1 MDINNIKIKVEDL
14 SDNYGKFII
23 EPLEKGYGVT
33 LGNSLRRTL
42 LSSMGGAAATAI
54 RIEGIT
60 HEFDTIPG
68 VKEDVIEIILS
79 IKELVV
85 KMFTDEPQILKL
97 KAKGKKIVTAADI
110 TPNINIEI
118 LNPDLKIATLNGN
131 AKLDMEIVVE
141 KGMGYLPAEKN
152 KKPSKSVDTIF
163 IDSFFSPI
171 TKVRYDVETASLS
184 QFSNYD
190 KLTLEIFTNKSIL
203 PDEAL
208 SKSANILIKYLKVFT
223 KFSPEDVESES
234 EPISREEKEKSEKEK
249 ILNKTIEELDFS
261 VRSYN
266 CLKKSNVNTLRDLVN
281 YSPMEVIKIKNLG
294 KKSLDEIKEKMA
306 KYGFVLGEKMHQE
319 DFKDEA

>member
-42 LSSMGGAAATAI
+42 LSSMWGAAATAI

-68 VKEDVIEIILS
+68 VKEDAIEIILN

-97 KAKGKKIVTAADI
+97 KVKGKKNVTAADI
-110 TPNINIEI
+110 TPNINVEI
-118 LNPDLKIATLNGN
+118 LNHGLTIATLSKD
-131 AKLDMEIVVE
+131 AKLNMEIVVE
-141 KGMGYLPAEKN
+141 KGMGYLFAEKN
-152 KKPSKSVDTIF
+152 KKSDQSVDTIF
-163 IDSFFSPI
+163 IDSFFSPV
-171 TKVRYDVETASLS
+171 TKVSYDVETASLS

-223 KFSPEDVESES
+223 KFSPEDVELEGESISE
-234 EPISREEKEKSEKEK
+234 EEKERSEKDK

-266 CLKKSNVNTLRDLVN
+266 CLKKSNVNTLRDLVE
-281 YSPMEVIKIKNLG
+281 YSPMEIIKIKNLG
-294 KKSLDEIKEKMA
+294 KKSLDEIKEKIT

-319 DFKDEA
+319 DF

>member
-1 MDINNIKIKVEDL
+1 MNINGIKIRVEDL

-33 LGNSLRRTL
+33 LGNSLRRAL
-42 LSSMGGAAATAI
+42 LSSMWGAAATAI

-68 VKEDVIEIILS
+68 VKEDVIEIILN

-85 KMFTDEPQILKL
+85 KMFADEPQILKL
-97 KAKGKKIVTAADI
+97 KVKGKKRVTVADI
-110 TPNINIEI
+110 TPNINVET
-118 LNPDLKIATLNGN
+118 LNPDLKIATLNSS

-141 KGMGYLPAEKN
+141 KGMGYVPAEKN
-152 KKPSKSVDTIF
+152 KKLDQSVDTIF
-163 IDSFFSPI
+163 IDSLFSPI
-171 TKVRYDVETASLS
+171 TKVRYDVEPASLS

-223 KFSPEDVESES
+223 KFSPEDAELEG
-234 EPISREEKEKSEKEK
+234 EIISKEEKEKSEKEK

-294 KKSLDEIKEKMA
+294 KKSLDEIKEKLT
-306 KYGFVLGEKMHQE
+306 KYEFVLGEKIHQE
-319 DFKDEA
+319 DF

>member
-1 MDINNIKIKVEDL
+1 MNINNIKIKVKDL

-42 LSSMGGAAATAI
+42 LSSMWGAAASAI

-68 VKEDVIEIILS
+68 VKEDVIEIILN

-85 KMFTDEPQILKL
+85 KTFADEPQILKL
-97 KAKGKKIVTAADI
+97 KVKGKKTVTAADI
-110 TPNINIEI
+110 TPNINVEI
-118 LNPDLKIATLNGN
+118 LNPDLKIATLNSN

-141 KGMGYLPAEKN
+141 KGMGYLLAEKN
-152 KKPSKSVDTIF
+152 KKSDQSVDTIF

-190 KLTLEIFTNKSIL
+190 KLTLEIFTDKSIL

-208 SKSANILIKYLKVFT
+208 SKSANVLIKYLKVFT
-223 KFSPEDVESES
+223 KFSPEDVELEG
-234 EPISREEKEKSEKEK
+234 ELISKEEKEKSEKEK

-281 YSPMEVIKIKNLG
+281 FSPMEVIKIKNLG
-294 KKSLDEIKEKMA
+294 KKSLDEIKEKIT

-319 DFKDEA
+319 DF

>member
-42 LSSMGGAAATAI
+42 LSSMWGAAATAI
-54 RIEGIT
+54 RIEGLT
-60 HEFDTIPG
+60 HEFDTITG
-68 VKEDVIEIILS
+68 VKEDVIEIILN

-85 KMFTDEPQILKL
+85 KIFADEPQILKL
-97 KAKGKKIVTAADI
+97 KAKGKKTVTAADI
-110 TPNINIEI
+110 TPNINVEI

-131 AKLDMEIVVE
+131 AKLYMEIVVE
-141 KGMGYLPAEKN
+141 KGMGYFLAEKN
-152 KKPSKSVDTIF
+152 KKSDQSVDTIF

-184 QFSNYD
+184 QFSNYE

-208 SKSANILIKYLKVFT
+208 SKSANILIKYLKIFT
-223 KFSPEDVESES
+223 KFSPEDVELEG
-234 EPISREEKEKSEKEK
+234 ELISREEKENNEKEK
-249 ILNKTIEELDFS
+249 ILNKSIEELDFS

-266 CLKKSNVNTLRDLVN
+266 CLKKSNINTLRDLVN

-294 KKSLDEIKEKMA
+294 KKSLDEIKEKIN
-306 KYGFVLGEKMHQE
+306 KYGFVLGEKIHQE
-319 DFKDEA
+319 DF

>member
-33 LGNSLRRTL
+33 LGNSIRRAL
-42 LSSMGGAAATAI
+42 LTSMWGAAATAI
-54 RIEGIT
+54 RIEGIS
-60 HEFDTIPG
+60 HEFDTITG
-68 VKEDVIEIILS
+68 VKEDVIEIILN

-85 KMFTDEPQILKL
+85 KIFTDEPQILKL
-97 KAKGKKIVTAADI
+97 KAKGKKTVTAADI
-110 TPNINIEI
+110 TPNINVEI
-118 LNPDLKIATLNGN
+118 LNPDLKIATLNSN

-141 KGMGYLPAEKN
+141 KGMGYFLSEKN
-152 KKPSKSVDTIF
+152 KKSDQSVDTIF
-163 IDSFFSPI
+163 IDSFFSPVI
-171 TKVRYDVETASLS
+171 KVSYDVETASLS

-190 KLTLEIFTNKSIL
+190 KLTLEIFTNKGIL

-223 KFSPEDVESES
+223 KFSPEDVELEG
-234 EPISREEKEKSEKEK
+234 ELISKEEKEKSEKEK
-249 ILNKTIEELDFS
+249 ILNKSIEELDFS

-266 CLKKSNVNTLRDLVN
+266 CLKKSNINTLRDIVN

-294 KKSLDEIKEKMA
+294 KKSLDEIKEKLT

-319 DFKDEA
+319 DF

>member
-1 MDINNIKIKVEDL
+1 MNINNIKIKVEDL

-42 LSSMGGAAATAI
+42 LSSMWGAAATAI

-60 HEFDTIPG
+60 HEFDTIPE
-68 VKEDVIEIILS
+68 VKEDVIEIILN
-79 IKELVV
+79 IKELAV
-85 KMFTDEPQILKL
+85 KIFAEEPQILKL
-97 KAKGKKIVTAADI
+97 KAKGKKILTAADI
-110 TPNINIEI
+110 TPNINVEI
-118 LNPDLKIATLNGN
+118 LNPDLKIATLNSN
-131 AKLDMEIVVE
+131 AKLDMEIVIE
-141 KGMGYLPAEKN
+141 KGMGYLLAEKN
-152 KKPSKSVDTIF
+152 KKSDQSVDTIF
-163 IDSFFSPI
+163 VDSFFSPI

-223 KFSPEDVESES
+223 KFSPEDVELEG
-234 EPISREEKEKSEKEK
+234 ELISKEEKEKSEKEK

-266 CLKKSNVNTLRDLVN
+266 CLKKSNVNTLKDLVN

-294 KKSLDEIKEKMA
+294 KKSLDEIKEKIT

-319 DFKDEA
+319 DF

>member
-14 SDNYGKFII
+14 SDNYCKFII

-42 LSSMGGAAATAI
+42 LSSMWGAAATAI

-68 VKEDVIEIILS
+68 VKEDVIEIILN

-85 KMFTDEPQILKL
+85 KIFTDEPQILKL
-97 KAKGKKIVTAADI
+97 KVKGKNKVTAADI
-110 TPNINIEI
+110 IPNINVEI
-118 LNPDLKIATLNGN
+118 LNPDLTIATLNKN
-131 AKLDMEIVVE
+131 AKLDMEIVIE
-141 KGMGYLPAEKN
+141 KGMDYMLAEKN
-152 KKPSKSVDTIF
+152 KKSGQSVDTIF
-163 IDSFFSPI
+163 IDSFFSPV

-190 KLTLEIFTNKSIL
+190 KLTLEIFTNKNIL

-223 KFSPEDVESES
+223 KFSPEDVELEG
-234 EPISREEKEKSEKEK
+234 EPISEEEKERNEKEK

-266 CLKKSNVNTLRDLVN
+266 CLKKSNVNTLRDLVE
-281 YSPMEVIKIKNLG
+281 YSPMEIIKIKNLG
-294 KKSLDEIKEKMA
+294 KKSLDEIKEKIT

-319 DFKDEA
+319 DF

>member
-1 MDINNIKIKVEDL
+1 MNINNIKIKVEDL

-42 LSSMGGAAATAI
+42 LSSMWGAAATAI

-68 VKEDVIEIILS
+68 VKEDVIEIILN

-85 KMFTDEPQILKL
+85 KMFAEEPQILKL
-97 KAKGKKIVTAADI
+97 KAKGKKTLTAADI
-110 TPNINIEI
+110 TPNINVEI
-118 LNPDLKIATLNGN
+118 LNPDLKIATLNSN
-131 AKLDMEIVVE
+131 AKLDMEIIIE
-141 KGMGYLPAEKN
+141 KGMGYLIAEKN
-152 KKPSKSVDTIF
+152 KKSDQSVDNIF

-171 TKVRYDVETASLS
+171 TKVRYEVETASLS

-223 KFSPEDVESES
+223 KFSPEDVELEG
-234 EPISREEKEKSEKEK
+234 ELISKEEKEKSEKEK

-266 CLKKSNVNTLRDLVN
+266 CLKKSNVNTLRDLIN

-294 KKSLDEIKEKMA
+294 KKSLDEIKEKIT

-319 DFKDEA
+319 DI

>member
-42 LSSMGGAAATAI
+42 LSSMWGAAATAI

-68 VKEDVIEIILS
+68 VKEDVIEIILN

-85 KMFTDEPQILKL
+85 KMFADEPQVLKL
-97 KAKGKKIVTAADI
+97 KAKGKKTLTAADI
-110 TPNINIEI
+110 TPNINVEI
-118 LNPDLKIATLNGN
+118 LNPNLKIATLNSN
-131 AKLDMEIVVE
+131 AKLEMEIVVA
-141 KGMGYLPAEKN
+141 KGMGYLLAEKN
-152 KKPSKSVDTIF
+152 KKSDQSVDTIF

-208 SKSANILIKYLKVFT
+208 SKSANILIKYLKIFT
-223 KFSPEDVESES
+223 KFSPEDSEL
-234 EPISREEKEKSEKEK
+234 EGELISREEKEKSEKEK
-249 ILNKTIEELDFS
+249 TLNKTIEELDFS

-294 KKSLDEIKEKMA
+294 KKSLDEIKEKID
-306 KYGFVLGEKMHQE
+306 KYGFVLGEKTQQE
-319 DFKDEA
+319 DF

>member
-1 MDINNIKIKVEDL
+1 MNINNIKIKVEDL

-42 LSSMGGAAATAI
+42 LSSMWGAAATAI

-68 VKEDVIEIILS
+68 VKEDAIEIILN

-97 KAKGKKIVTAADI
+97 KVKSKKNVTAADI
-110 TPNINIEI
+110 TPNINVEI
-118 LNPDLKIATLNGN
+118 LNPDLTIASLNKN
-131 AKLDMEIVVE
+131 AKLNMEIVVE
-141 KGMGYLPAEKN
+141 KGMGYLFAEKN
-152 KKPSKSVDTIF
+152 KKSDQSVDTIF
-163 IDSFFSPI
+163 IDSFFSPV
-171 TKVRYDVETASLS
+171 TKVSYDVETASLS

-190 KLTLEIFTNKSIL
+190 KLTLEIFTNKGIL

-223 KFSPEDVESES
+223 KFSPEDVELEG
-234 EPISREEKEKSEKEK
+234 EPISEEEKERSEKEK

-266 CLKKSNVNTLRDLVN
+266 CLKKSNVNTLRDLVE
-281 YSPMEVIKIKNLG
+281 YSPMEIIKIKNLG
-294 KKSLDEIKEKMA
+294 KKSLDEIKEKIT
-306 KYGFVLGEKMHQE
+306 KYGFVLGEKTHQE
-319 DFKDEA
+319 DF

>member
-42 LSSMGGAAATAI
+42 LSSMWGAAATAI

-68 VKEDVIEIILS
+68 VKEDVIEIILN

-85 KMFTDEPQILKL
+85 KIFADEPQILKL
-97 KAKGKKIVTAADI
+97 KAKGKKTVTAADI
-110 TPNINIEI
+110 TPNINVEV

-131 AKLDMEIVVE
+131 AKLYMEIVVE
-141 KGMGYLPAEKN
+141 KGMGYLLAEKN
-152 KKPSKSVDTIF
+152 KKSDQSVDTIF

-184 QFSNYD
+184 QFSNYE

-208 SKSANILIKYLKVFT
+208 SKSANILIKYLKIFT
-223 KFSPEDVESES
+223 KFSPEDVELEG
-234 EPISREEKEKSEKEK
+234 ELISREEKENSEKEK

-266 CLKKSNVNTLRDLVN
+266 CLKKSNINTLRDLVN

-294 KKSLDEIKEKMA
+294 KKSLDEIKEKIT

-319 DFKDEA
+319 DF

>member
-33 LGNSLRRTL
+33 LGNSIRRAL
-42 LSSMGGAAATAI
+42 LTSMWGAAATAI
-54 RIEGIT
+54 RIEGIS
-60 HEFDTIPG
+60 HEFDTITG
-68 VKEDVIEIILS
+68 VKEDVIEIILN

-85 KMFTDEPQILKL
+85 KIFTDEPQILKL
-97 KAKGKKIVTAADI
+97 KAKGKKTVTAAGI
-110 TPNINIEI
+110 TPNINVEI
-118 LNPDLKIATLNGN
+118 LNPDLKIATLNSN

-141 KGMGYLPAEKN
+141 KGMGYFLSEKN
-152 KKPSKSVDTIF
+152 KKSDQSVDTIF
-163 IDSFFSPI
+163 IDSFFSPVI
-171 TKVRYDVETASLS
+171 KASYDVETASLS

-190 KLTLEIFTNKSIL
+190 KLTLEIFTNKGIL

-223 KFSPEDVESES
+223 KFSPEDVELEG
-234 EPISREEKEKSEKEK
+234 ELISKEEKEKSEKEK
-249 ILNKTIEELDFS
+249 ILNKSIEELDFS

-266 CLKKSNVNTLRDLVN
+266 CLKKSNINTLRDIVN

-294 KKSLDEIKEKMA
+294 KKSLDEIKEKLT

-319 DFKDEA
+319 DF

>member
-42 LSSMGGAAATAI
+42 LSSMWGAAATAI

-60 HEFDTIPG
+60 HEFNTIPG
-68 VKEDVIEIILS
+68 VKEDVIEIILN

-85 KMFTDEPQILKL
+85 KIFADEPQILKL
-97 KAKGKKIVTAADI
+97 KAKGKKTVTAADI
-110 TPNINIEI
+110 TPNINVEI

-131 AKLDMEIVVE
+131 AKLYMEIVVE
-141 KGMGYLPAEKN
+141 KGMGYLLAEKN
-152 KKPSKSVDTIF
+152 KKSDQSVDTIF

-184 QFSNYD
+184 QFSNYE

-208 SKSANILIKYLKVFT
+208 SKSANILIKYLKIFT
-223 KFSPEDVESES
+223 KFSPEDVELEG
-234 EPISREEKEKSEKEK
+234 ELISREEKENSEKEK
-249 ILNKTIEELDFS
+249 ILNKSIEELDFS

-266 CLKKSNVNTLRDLVN
+266 CLKKSNINTLRDLVN

-294 KKSLDEIKEKMA
+294 KKSLDEIKEKII

-319 DFKDEA
+319 DF

>member
-42 LSSMGGAAATAI
+42 LSSMWGAAATAI

-60 HEFDTIPG
+60 HEFDTITG
-68 VKEDVIEIILS
+68 VKEDVIEIILN

-85 KMFTDEPQILKL
+85 KIFADEPQILKL
-97 KAKGKKIVTAADI
+97 KAKGKKTVTAADI
-110 TPNINIEI
+110 TPNINVEI

-131 AKLDMEIVVE
+131 AKLYMEIVVE
-141 KGMGYLPAEKN
+141 KGMGYLLAEKN
-152 KKPSKSVDTIF
+152 KKSDQSVDTIF

-184 QFSNYD
+184 QFSNYE

-208 SKSANILIKYLKVFT
+208 SKSANILIKYLKIFT
-223 KFSPEDVESES
+223 KFFPEDVELEG
-234 EPISREEKEKSEKEK
+234 ELISREEKENSEKEK

-266 CLKKSNVNTLRDLVN
+266 CLKKSNINTLRDLVN

-294 KKSLDEIKEKMA
+294 KKSLDEIKEKIT
-306 KYGFVLGEKMHQE
+306 KYGFVLGEKMRQE
-319 DFKDEA
+319 DF

>member
-1 MDINNIKIKVEDL
+1 MVMDINNVKIKVEDL

-23 EPLEKGYGVT
+23 EPLERGYGVT

-42 LSSMGGAAATAI
+42 LSSMWGAAATAI
-54 RIEGIT
+54 RIDGIT

-68 VKEDVIEIILS
+68 VKEDVIEIILN

-85 KMFTDEPQILKL
+85 KTFADEPQILKL
-97 KAKGKKIVTAADI
+97 KVKGKKTVTAADI
-110 TPNINIEI
+110 TPNINVEI
-118 LNPDLKIATLNGN
+118 LNPDLKIAVLSSN

-152 KKPSKSVDTIF
+152 KKSDQSVDTIF

-171 TKVRYDVETASLS
+171 TKVRYDVEAATLS

-208 SKSANILIKYLKVFT
+208 SKSANILIKNLKVFT
-223 KFSPEDVESES
+223 KFSPEDVELEG
-234 EPISREEKEKSEKEK
+234 ELISKEEKEKSEKEK

-266 CLKKSNVNTLRDLVN
+266 CLKKSNVNTLKDLVN

-294 KKSLDEIKEKMA
+294 KKSLDEIKEKIT

-319 DFKDEA
+319 DF

>member
-1 MDINNIKIKVEDL
+1 MDINKIKIKVEDL

-42 LSSMGGAAATAI
+42 LSSMWGAAATAI

-68 VKEDVIEIILS
+68 IKEDVIEIILN

-85 KMFTDEPQILKL
+85 KIFTDEPQILKL
-97 KAKGKKIVTAADI
+97 KTKGKKIVTAADI
-110 TPNINIEI
+110 TPNINVEI
-118 LNPDLKIATLNGN
+118 LNSDLKIATLNSN

-141 KGMGYLPAEKN
+141 KGMGYLLAEKN
-152 KKPSKSVDTIF
+152 KKSDKSVDTIF

-223 KFSPEDVESES
+223 KFSPEDIELEG
-234 EPISREEKEKSEKEK
+234 ELISREEKEKSEKEK

-266 CLKKSNVNTLRDLVN
+266 CLKKSNINILRDLVN

-294 KKSLDEIKEKMA
+294 KKSLDEIKEKMT
-306 KYGFVLGEKMHQE
+306 KYGFVLGEKTHQE
-319 DFKDEA
+319 DI

>member
-1 MDINNIKIKVEDL
+1 MNINGIKIRVEDL

-33 LGNSLRRTL
+33 LGNSLRRAL
-42 LSSMGGAAATAI
+42 LSSMWGAAATAI

-68 VKEDVIEIILS
+68 VKEDVIEIILN

-85 KMFTDEPQILKL
+85 KMFVDEPQILKL
-97 KAKGKKIVTAADI
+97 KVKGKKRITVADI
-110 TPNINIEI
+110 TPNINVET
-118 LNPDLKIATLNGN
+118 LNPDLKIATLNSS

-141 KGMGYLPAEKN
+141 KGMGYVPAEKN
-152 KKPSKSVDTIF
+152 KKLDQSVDTIF
-163 IDSFFSPI
+163 IDSLFSPI
-171 TKVRYDVETASLS
+171 TKVRYDVEPASLS

-223 KFSPEDVESES
+223 KFSPEDAELEG
-234 EPISREEKEKSEKEK
+234 ELISKEEKEKSEKEK

-294 KKSLDEIKEKMA
+294 KKSLDEIKEKLT
-306 KYGFVLGEKMHQE
+306 KYEFVLGEKIHQE
-319 DFKDEA
+319 DF

>member
-42 LSSMGGAAATAI
+42 LSSMWGAAATAI

-60 HEFDTIPG
+60 HEFDTISG
-68 VKEDVIEIILS
+68 VKEDVIEIILN

-97 KAKGKKIVTAADI
+97 KVKGKKKVTAADI

-118 LNPDLKIATLNGN
+118 LNPDLTIATLNKDT
-131 AKLDMEIVVE
+131 KLNMEVVVE
-141 KGMGYLPAEKN
+141 KGMGYLLAEKN
-152 KKPSKSVDTIF
+152 KKSNQSVDTIF
-163 IDSFFSPI
+163 IDSFFSPV
-171 TKVRYDVETASLS
+171 TKVSYNVEPASLS
-184 QFSNYD
+184 EFSNYD

-223 KFSPEDVESES
+223 KFSPEDAELEG
-234 EPISREEKEKSEKEK
+234 EPISEEEKERSEKEK

-266 CLKKSNVNTLRDLVN
+266 CLKKSNINTLRDLVK
-281 YSPMEVIKIKNLG
+281 YSPMEVVKIKNLG
-294 KKSLDEIKEKMA
+294 KKSLDEIKEKIT
-306 KYGFVLGEKMHQE
+306 KYGFVLGEKIHQE
-319 DFKDEA
+319 DF

>member
-1 MDINNIKIKVEDL
+1 MDINNIKIKVENL

-33 LGNSLRRTL
+33 LGNSIRRTL
-42 LSSMGGAAATAI
+42 LSSMWGAAATAI

-68 VKEDVIEIILS
+68 VKEDVIEIILNV
-79 IKELVV
+79 KELVV
-85 KMFTDEPQILKL
+85 KMFSDEPQILKL
-97 KAKGKKIVTAADI
+97 KVKGKKTVTAADI
-110 TPNINIEI
+110 IPNINVEI
-118 LNPDLKIATLNGN
+118 LNPDLTIATLNKN

-141 KGMGYLPAEKN
+141 KGTGYLLAEKN
-152 KKPSKSVDTIF
+152 KKSDQSVDTIF

-171 TKVRYDVETASLS
+171 TKVSYDVETASLS
-184 QFSNYD
+184 KFSNYD
-190 KLTLEIFTNKSIL
+190 KLILEIFTNKSIL

-223 KFSPEDVESES
+223 KFSPEDVELEG
-234 EPISREEKEKSEKEK
+234 EPISEEEKKRSEKEK

-266 CLKKSNVNTLRDLVN
+266 CLKKSKINTLRDLVEC
-281 YSPMEVIKIKNLG
+281 SPMEVIKIKNLG
-294 KKSLDEIKEKMA
+294 KKSLDEIKEKIT

-319 DFKDEA
+319 DF

>member
-42 LSSMGGAAATAI
+42 LSSMWGAAATAI

-68 VKEDVIEIILS
+68 VKEDVIEIILN

-85 KMFTDEPQILKL
+85 KMFADEPQILKL
-97 KAKGKKIVTAADI
+97 KAKGKKTVTAADI
-110 TPNINIEI
+110 TPNINVEI
-118 LNPDLKIATLNGN
+118 LNPVLKIATLNGN

-141 KGMGYLPAEKN
+141 KGMGYLLAEKN
-152 KKPSKSVDTIF
+152 KKSDQSVDTIF

-223 KFSPEDVESES
+223 KFSPDDVELEG
-234 EPISREEKEKSEKEK
+234 ELISREEKEKSEKEK

-294 KKSLDEIKEKMA
+294 KKSLDEIKEKIT

-319 DFKDEA
+319 DF

>member
-42 LSSMGGAAATAI
+42 LSSMWGAAATAI

-60 HEFDTIPG
+60 HEFDTVSG
-68 VKEDVIEIILS
+68 VKEDVIEIILNF
-79 IKELVV
+79 KELIV
-85 KMFTDEPQILKL
+85 KVFSDEPQVLKL
-97 KAKGKKIVTAADI
+97 KVKGKKIVTAADI
-110 TPNINIEI
+110 TPNINVEI
-118 LNPDLKIATLNGN
+118 LNPNLTLATLNKD
-131 AKLDMEIVVE
+131 AKLNMEIVVE
-141 KGMGYLPAEKN
+141 KGTGYLLAEKN
-152 KKPSKSVDTIF
+152 NKSNQSVDTIF

-171 TKVRYDVETASLS
+171 TKVSYDVKTASLS
-184 QFSNYD
+184 KFADYD
-190 KLTLEIFTNKSIL
+190 KLILEIFTNKSIL

-208 SKSANILIKYLKVFT
+208 SKSANIVIKYLKVFT
-223 KFSPEDVESES
+223 KFSPEDVESEGEPVS
-234 EPISREEKEKSEKEK
+234 EEEKKKSEEEK

-266 CLKKSNVNTLRDLVN
+266 CLKKSKINTLRDLVEC
-281 YSPMEVIKIKNLG
+281 SPMEVIKIKNLG
-294 KKSLDEIKEKMA
+294 KKSLDEIKEKIT

-319 DFKDEA
+319 DF

>member
-1 MDINNIKIKVEDL
+1 MDINKIKIKVEDL

-42 LSSMGGAAATAI
+42 LSSMWGAAATAI

-68 VKEDVIEIILS
+68 IKEDVIEIILN

-85 KMFTDEPQILKL
+85 KIFTDEPQILKL
-97 KAKGKKIVTAADI
+97 KTKGKKIVTAADI
-110 TPNINIEI
+110 TPNINVEI
-118 LNPDLKIATLNGN
+118 LNPDLKIATLNSN

-141 KGMGYLPAEKN
+141 KGMGYLLAEKN
-152 KKPSKSVDTIF
+152 KKSDKSVDTIF

-223 KFSPEDVESES
+223 KFSPEDIELEG
-234 EPISREEKEKSEKEK
+234 ELISREEKEKSEKEK

-266 CLKKSNVNTLRDLVN
+266 CLKKSNINILRDLVN

-294 KKSLDEIKEKMA
+294 KKSLDEIKEKMT
-306 KYGFVLGEKMHQE
+306 KYGFVLGEKTHQE
-319 DFKDEA
+319 DI